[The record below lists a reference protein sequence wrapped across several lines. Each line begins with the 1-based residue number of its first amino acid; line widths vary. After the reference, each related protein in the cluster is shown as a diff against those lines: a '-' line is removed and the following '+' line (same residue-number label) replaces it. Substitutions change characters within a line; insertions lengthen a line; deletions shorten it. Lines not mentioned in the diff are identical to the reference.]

1 MATKDSL
8 RLPESL
14 NASTRPASPGE
25 GKAERCTFAIAIR
38 SPGCSILRATRTL
51 RSWRLT
57 TKLSDGAPAYQ
68 HAGAPALV
76 CALGSAARGRAL
88 YVSRRS
94 LQRLVRR
101 RSVGHSRYLPLD
113 PDG

>member
-1 MATKDSL
+1 MKTPRAPIESVGIGGSAATASD
-8 RLPESL
+8 EEHT
-14 NASTRPASPGE
+14 STRLV
-25 GKAERCTFAIAIR
+25 TT
-38 SPGCSILRATRTL
+38 ILSFIDPPFMR
-51 RSWRLT
+51 RLT